1 MEQRSNVKHPLD
13 FLPLTSRKPIFLA
26 LLALTLGLFAVF
38 RVLNAPL
45 VTPFAPA
52 GIVTFELAGSPEKA
66 FRVMAGWEPVGEA
79 ALLELER
86 MKPYLYAAFGLGLDY
101 LFMPAYALALAVGAL
116 LAAGRHKG
124 WFNSLGALA
133 AYGAIAAALF
143 DALENYALWHVL
155 LGEYS
160 SPYPAIAALCAY
172 IKFALILLGIAY
184 AFVGWVLPKR
194 S

>member
-1 MEQRSNVKHPLD
+1 MKHPLD

-26 LLALTLGLFAVF
+26 LLALTLGLFAIF

-45 VTPFAPA
+45 VTSVAPG

-66 FRVMAGWEPVGEA
+66 FQVMASWEPVSGTP
-79 ALLELER
+79 LLGIEGI
-86 MKPYLYAAFGLGLDY
+86 KPYLFAAFGLGLDY
-101 LFMPAYALALAVGAL
+101 LFMPAYTLALAVGAL

-124 WFNSLGALA
+124 WFHSLGAVA
-133 AYGAIAAALF
+133 AYGAFAAALL
-143 DALENYALWHVL
+143 DGVENYALWHVL

-160 SPYPAIAALCAY
+160 SPYPALAAVCAY
-172 IKFALILLGIAY
+172 LKFTLIFVGIAY
-184 AFVGWVLPKR
+184 ALIGWVLPKR